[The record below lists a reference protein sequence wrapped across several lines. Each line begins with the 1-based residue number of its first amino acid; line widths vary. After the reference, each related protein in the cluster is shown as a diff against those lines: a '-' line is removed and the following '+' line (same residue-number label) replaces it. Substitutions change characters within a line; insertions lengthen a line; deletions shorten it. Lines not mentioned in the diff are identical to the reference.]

1 MAANQPVAG
10 RFEGIGG
17 GEGASNKSAATMI
30 FPETKAGQEGEHV
43 GWPDLATKKK
53 QMQHGGTTKHLTHP
67 HRLAGRTRPRPP
79 RGRWSPG

>member
-30 FPETKAGQEGEHV
+30 FPVTIAGQEGEHV
-43 GWPDLATKKK
+43 GWPVLATNK
-53 QMQHGGTTKHLTHP
+53 
-67 HRLAGRTRPRPP
+67 
-79 RGRWSPG
+79 